1 MMSAQLLLPGLYEV
15 NIFQNKGYDIIFVEY
30 FVNNKMLSGDWNYTV
45 KIDNSSISIKEV
57 IITSMLWGFDQ
68 KNHFFEG
75 WSWFEVINE
84 GLSLGMTLKF
94 FASMEKGVELKVKK
108 YFRLSPRF
116 VEVTGEKL
124 VGEAFLLRNIFLID
138 KSDIFPYFHNQKC

>member
-57 IITSMLWGFDQ
+57 IITSML
-68 KNHFFEG
+68 
-75 WSWFEVINE
+75 
-84 GLSLGMTLKF
+84 
-94 FASMEKGVELKVKK
+94 
-108 YFRLSPRF
+108 
-116 VEVTGEKL
+116 
-124 VGEAFLLRNIFLID
+124 
-138 KSDIFPYFHNQKC
+138 